1 MGRRLSDARP
11 LPAPAWQ
18 AVARWVQGAAH
29 VRCAAVR
36 AAVQAGVWVTAL
48 AALSI
53 PAHAAG
59 DCRRVVFSANPD
71 YPPYHWAE
79 GDRIVGASVTLTG
92 RILDELGI
100 AWEARHVGPWPR
112 VLKSAE
118 HGQID
123 LIVSLKPTPEREAYL
138 LFTAAPAFPNPMAV
152 FAAKARPIA
161 FESPQD
167 LVGKRGGRTA
177 GDRFGD
183 AFDRYAEQSL
193 SLEDADSLGVNFLKL
208 GAGRIDY
215 VVTGLYTG
223 RAQLLRMGLSE
234 RIVPLPRPVN
244 EGDVH
249 HGFSRRSP
257 CAGLAQAVSQRLA
270 NARRDGLQARL
281 LEEALQQWQRSPAAS
296 QRP

>member
-1 MGRRLSDARP
+1 MRRSFWRTVCALTG
-11 LPAPAWQ
+11 AWLL
-18 AVARWVQGAAH
+18 
-29 VRCAAVR
+29 
-36 AAVQAGVWVTAL
+36 T
-48 AALSI
+48 
-53 PAHAAG
+53 HAASAQ
-59 DCRRVVFSANPD
+59 CSRVVFSANPD

-79 GDRIVGASVTLTG
+79 GDRIVGASVALTG
-92 RILDELGI
+92 RIFDELGV

-123 LIVSLKPTPEREAYL
+123 LIVSLKATPEREAYL
-138 LFTAAPAFPNPMAV
+138 VFTHAPAFPNPMAV
-152 FAAKARPIA
+152 FSAKARPVR
-161 FESPQD
+161 FDSPQD
-167 LVGKRGGRTA
+167 LVGKLGGRTA

-193 SLEDADSLGVNFLKL
+193 TLEDADSLSVNFVKL
-208 GAGRIDY
+208 AAGRIDY

-223 RAQLLRMGLSE
+223 RAQLLRMGMSD

-244 EGDVH
+244 EGDIH

-257 CAGLAQAVSQRLA
+257 CAALVEAVNQRLA
-270 NARRDGLQARL
+270 TAQRDGLQRRL
-281 LEEALQQWQRSPAAS
+281 LEEALQQWQRSQAGA

>member
-1 MGRRLSDARP
+1 MGRILSLR
-11 LPAPAWQ
+11 
-18 AVARWVQGAAH
+18 H
-29 VRCAAVR
+29 VLI
-36 AAVQAGVWVTAL
+36 AGL
-48 AALSI
+48 AALGLLATW
-53 PAHAAG
+53 PAGAQAAPQVTPQVKG

-79 GDRIVGASVTLTG
+79 GERIVGASVALTG

-138 LFTAAPAFPNPMAV
+138 SFTAAPAFPNPMAV
-152 FAAKARPIA
+152 FAARARPVT
-161 FESPQD
+161 FDSPKD

-183 AFDRYAEQSL
+183 AFDRYAEQAL
-193 SLEDADSLGVNFLKL
+193 TLEDADSLGVNFLKL
-208 GAGRIDY
+208 SAGRIDY

-223 RAQLLRMGLSE
+223 RAQLLRMGLSD
-234 RIVPLPRPVN
+234 RITPLPRPVN
-244 EGDVH
+244 EGDIH

-257 CAGLAQAVSQRLA
+257 CVALLEAVNTRLA
-270 NARRDGLQARL
+270 AARRDGLQARL
-281 LEEALQQWQRSPAAS
+281 LEEALQQWQRSQAS
-296 QRP
+296 GQRP